1 MHKIFLNKNIFIVFN
16 AKIKTMEIERLILK
30 ACLKNAYK
38 HEGKCI
44 LKSVVS
50 SLIGENPEIKKD
62 LKNLMPK
69 INELIKYVN
78 SLSFDQIEVMVK
90 KEFPEILEEKP
101 KCQEKELELSNVSEN
116 VIVRFSPNPSGPL
129 HLGHS
134 RVAILNDYFAKKYK
148 GKFIL
153 RLEDTDPKRVLSE
166 AYDMIL
172 DDLNYLEIKVDNV
185 VIQSDR
191 FKIYYNYC
199 EELIKKG
206 FAYVCNCDPV
216 EFRKNR
222 DLGIECSC
230 RSRDIEENL
239 ELWEKM
245 KIGEIENVV
254 VRLKTDMKHKNKSIR
269 DFPIFRV
276 DKTPHP
282 RTGDRY
288 FAYPL
293 MNFSVPIDDY
303 LLGITHII
311 RGKDHILNTEK
322 QKYIYKYFGW
332 KEPTFIHIG
341 ILKIEGIPLS
351 TSKMYEGINSGIYSG
366 WDDIRLGT
374 LKAMKKRGIKSESI
388 REFILKFGLS
398 QRDITVPVD
407 DLYKINKRLIDKE
420 AIRLFS
426 VFDPVKIIVKNCP
439 KTVCKHKLY
448 VDREEY
454 NYIKVREGINEF
466 YIEKDELFDEI
477 RLKDLFNIKRIK
489 DNIFEFNGFELKKG
503 LKKVEWLLEGCFRE
517 YTLVDKKNKERKIFV
532 EDVDFDCYA
541 QLERKFYVHKI
552 GGKLY
557 YCHE

>member
-1 MHKIFLNKNIFIVFN
+1 
-16 AKIKTMEIERLILK
+16 MEIEKAILK

-38 HEGKCI
+38 HEGKCV
-44 LKSVVS
+44 LKSVIS
-50 SLIGENPEIKKD
+50 NLIGENPGIKKD
-62 LKNLMPK
+62 LKNLIPK
-69 INELIKYVN
+69 INETIEYVN
-78 SLSFDQIEVMVK
+78 SLSFDQIENLVK
-90 KEFPEILEEKP
+90 KEFSEILEEKQ
-101 KCQEKELELSNVSEN
+101 KSQEKELELPNVSEK
-116 VIVRFSPNPSGPL
+116 VVVRFSPNPSGPL

-134 RVAILNDYFAKKYK
+134 RVATLNDYFSKKYK

-172 DDLNYLEIKVDNV
+172 DDLNYLGVNVDDV

-191 FKIYYNYC
+191 FEIYYKYC

-206 FAYVCNCDPV
+206 FAYVCECDPE

-222 DLGIECSC
+222 DLGLECPC

-245 KIGEIENVV
+245 KTGEIENVV

-269 DFPIFRV
+269 DFPIFRI

-282 RTGDRY
+282 KTGDKY

-303 LLGITHII
+303 LLGITHVI

-322 QKYIYKYFGW
+322 QKYIYKYLGL
-332 KEPTFIHIG
+332 KEPVFIHIG

-351 TSKMYEGINSGIYSG
+351 TSKMYDGIKSGVYSG

-374 LKAMKKRGIKSESI
+374 LKALKKRGIKSESI
-388 REFILKFGLS
+388 REFMLKFGLS

-426 VFDPVKIIVKNCP
+426 IFDPVKIIVKNCP
-439 KTVCKHKLY
+439 KTVCKHKLF
-448 VDREEY
+448 VDKDKY
-454 NYIKVREGINEF
+454 NEININEGENEF
-466 YIEKDELFDEI
+466 YIEKDELLDEM

-503 LKKVEWLLEGCFRE
+503 LRKIEWLLDGHFKE
-517 YTLVDKKNKERKIFV
+517 YVLVDRENIEKKIYV
-532 EDVDFDCYA
+532 EDVIFDEYA
-541 QLERKFYVHKI
+541 QLERKFYIHKI
-552 GGKLY
+552 GNKLY
-557 YCHE
+557 YCHN